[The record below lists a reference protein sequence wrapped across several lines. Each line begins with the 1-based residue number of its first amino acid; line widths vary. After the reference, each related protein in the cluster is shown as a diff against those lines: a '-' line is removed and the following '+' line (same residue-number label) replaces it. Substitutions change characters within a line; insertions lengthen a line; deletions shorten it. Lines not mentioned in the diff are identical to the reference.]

1 MSART
6 DRVAFE
12 KYLPDQANYG
22 SWLENDRSQK
32 GCFMK
37 RAIFLFAGASVALGF
52 YPAVAFAQTLKA
64 VKDRGSLI
72 CGVSQGL
79 PGFSNP
85 DDKGNWTGFD
95 VDFCRALA
103 AAILNDAT
111 KVKFTPLSAKDRF
124 EPLKTGD
131 IDVLSRNTTRTLSRD
146 VSYGN
151 FAGVT

>member
-12 KYLPDQANYG
+12 KISQIKLVTG
-22 SWLENDRSQK
+22 SWLESDRSQK

-52 YPAVAFAQTLKA
+52 YPAAAFAQTLKA

-79 PGFSNP
+79 PGVFHP
-85 DDKGNWTGFD
+85 HGKGHWTGLHVYF
-95 VDFCRALA
+95 R
-103 AAILNDAT
+103 
-111 KVKFTPLSAKDRF
+111 P
-124 EPLKTGD
+124 
-131 IDVLSRNTTRTLSRD
+131 
-146 VSYGN
+146 
-151 FAGVT
+151 